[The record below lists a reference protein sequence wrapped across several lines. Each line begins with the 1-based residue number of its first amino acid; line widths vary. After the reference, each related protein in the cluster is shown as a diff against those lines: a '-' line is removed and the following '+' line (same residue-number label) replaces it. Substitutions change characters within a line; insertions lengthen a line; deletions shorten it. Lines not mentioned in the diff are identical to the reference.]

1 MGHRKAAGTDMSHRR
16 AQLFLPARN
25 RYRAGIHLKARAFL
39 TGAICCLLLGC
50 GDGLPALAGG
60 STEAGAALDSKAIEA
75 GILPDPDTTE
85 FAGRYE
91 ARGDLGID
99 KLCAV
104 KTAVNS
110 FNVGFLS
117 VYGPESKCEG
127 VGTAQV
133 DGEKVNISL
142 NGKGN
147 CRFTARYDGFELR
160 FPAVVEGSCAQYC
173 SERASLSGT
182 HYFMVEP
189 GSIAARNTL
198 GRDIERLCS

>member
-1 MGHRKAAGTDMSHRR
+1 M
-16 AQLFLPARN
+16 P
-25 RYRAGIHLKARAFL
+25 
-39 TGAICCLLLGC
+39 
-50 GDGLPALAGG
+50 GG
-60 STEAGAALDSKAIEA
+60 SNEPGAALDSKAIEA

-104 KTAVNS
+104 KTTANS

-160 FPAVVEGSCAQYC
+160 FPAVVEDNCAQYC
-173 SERASLSGT
+173 SQRASLSGT
-182 HYFMVEP
+182 HYFIVEQ

-198 GRDIERLCS
+198 GRDIARLCD